1 MTEITNKSRDTKSLL
16 AKLMASED
24 INVEYR
30 SNISTAAFNTENRTL
45 LMPVFKD
52 IGESTTDLFLGHEV
66 GHALF
71 TPTGVIND
79 VMAKGGTF
87 KSLVNIVED
96 ARIEKMI
103 QSKFPGLRKNFYEGY
118 SELMDRNFFGLNG
131 EDVNELNFID
141 RINIH
146 FKVGTRAGV
155 EFNDEEQT
163 YVDRIANLR
172 SWDDTIKVSE
182 ELEEYCK
189 THNEEPKEDD
199 DVFDFGD
206 EGDEEE
212 GDEDSSDSP
221 PNIGGGM
228 GDDDTDDDL
237 EDDDGETSDEEPE
250 DSDSDDPS
258 KGAKSDDV
266 NNSNEEPADDDDVA
280 AGAEEEDDAGEEID
294 SGVTKKSA
302 GVGNDEM
309 ISKTMENF
317 ESALKDLVDTETEYS
332 YMRIPGVE
340 LKKIVVSM
348 DEIHDVIRVSDAKCG
363 FDTGAKEKYLKF
375 RSEQKSLVSYL
386 AKEFEMRKKADEH
399 KRTKVA
405 KTGVLNPNK
414 LHSYKFNED
423 LLLRSEVVT
432 AGKNH
437 GFLMYIDWSGSMH
450 EQMANTIDQLMIL
463 ALFCKKINVPFD
475 AYAFSDVYG
484 EGDPSDPDKYLDRY
498 HKWEKN
504 ETGDL
509 GINKNFRLL
518 HLVSSTLSSSKFQ
531 NSMIQLMRMRQGHE
545 LGTGRY
551 LNYSNELP
559 RKLRLGGTPLSEVII
574 SAIKQVP
581 EFQKKHGVQIVNT
594 VFLTDGQGHA
604 VRGVYDS
611 VTEDFQGRGYRHY
624 TKEILV
630 DPVTKIQYGY
640 DGHSRNSS
648 SPFLKALKDRTS
660 ARVVGFYIAPCSTK
674 KRFKQEMTYSGVVE
688 WSKTD
693 ELWDKMKK
701 ESFIVVE
708 DDLGYEQFYIV
719 NSKSLKVKDEEVEMD
734 SEMTKAK
741 MKNTF
746 IKQRRNK
753 VGNKV
758 LLGRFAEFV
767 A

>member
-71 TPTGVIND
+71 TPTGVIKD

-103 QSKFPGLRKNFYEGY
+103 QSKFPGLRRNFFEGY
-118 SELMDRNFFGLNG
+118 AELMDRNFFGLNG

-182 ELEEYCK
+182 ELEEYCN
-189 THNEEPKEDD
+189 THNEEPEDEEGEWG
-199 DVFDFGD
+199 FGD
-206 EGDEEE
+206 F
-212 GDEDSSDSP
+212 DEDEDGDDESPDSQ
-221 PNIGGGM
+221 PNMGGGM
-228 GDDDTDDDL
+228 DDDTDDDL
-237 EDDDGETSDEEPE
+237 EDDDGETSDEAPE
-250 DSDSDDPS
+250 DSNSDDPAE
-258 KGAKSDDV
+258 GDGTEDV
-266 NNSNEEPADDDDVA
+266 EDPNNTAPADDEDES
-280 AGAEEEDDAGEEID
+280 AEEDEEIE
-294 SGVTKKSA
+294 SGVSKKSA

-317 ESALKDLVDTETEYS
+317 ESALKGLVDTETEYE
-332 YMRIPGVE
+332 YTRIPSVE
-340 LKKIVVSM
+340 LDRIVVSM
-348 DEIHDVIRVSDAKCG
+348 EEIHDLIRVHDVVNDFNVS
-363 FDTGAKEKYLKF
+363 AKETYLKF

-405 KTGVLNPNK
+405 KTGILNPNK

-423 LLLRSEVVT
+423 LFLRSEVIT

-484 EGDPSDPDKYLDRY
+484 EADGPDKYVSRM

-504 ETGDL
+504 VTGDL
-509 GINKNFRLL
+509 GINKSFRLL

-531 NSMIQLMRMRQGHE
+531 NSMIQLMRLRHGFSDPRGYHY
-545 LGTGRY
+545 R
-551 LNYSNELP
+551 NELP
-559 RKLRLGGTPLSEVII
+559 RKLRLGGTPLNETII

-581 EFQKKHGVQIVNT
+581 VFQKKHGVQIVNT

-604 VRGVYDS
+604 TRGTWDSEKQDFSGNVYGS
-611 VTEDFQGRGYRHY
+611 ASKV
-624 TKEILV
+624 ILV
-630 DPVTKIQYGY
+630 DPVTKIQYGS
-640 DGHSRNSS
+640 DFRSRNTAA
-648 SPFLKALKDRTS
+648 PFLKALKDRTA
-660 ARVVGFYIAPCSTK
+660 ARVVGFYIAPCSNK
-674 KRFKQEMTYSGVVE
+674 KRFKQEMTYSGVIE
-688 WSKTD
+688 WSQTD
-693 ELWDKMKK
+693 ALWEKMKK
-701 ESFIVVE
+701 ESFVVVE
-708 DDLGYEQFYIV
+708 DDLGYEEFYV
-719 NSKSLKVKDEEVEMD
+719 VSSKSLKVKDAEVEMD
-734 SEMTKAK
+734 SEMSKAK

-767 A
+767 S

>member
-30 SNISTAAFNTENRTL
+30 NNISTAAFNTENRTL
-45 LMPVFKD
+45 LMPVFKE
-52 IGESTTDLFLGHEV
+52 ISESTTDLFLGHEV

-71 TPTGVIND
+71 TPTGVIKE

-103 QSKFPGLRKNFYEGY
+103 QSKFPGLRRNFYEGY
-118 SELMDRNFFGLNG
+118 AELMDKNFFGLNG

-141 RINIH
+141 RINVH
-146 FKVGTRAGV
+146 FKIGTRAGV
-155 EFNDEEQT
+155 EFSDEEQT

-189 THNEEPKEDD
+189 THNEEPEDD
-199 DVFDFGD
+199 GEFGFDEFDF
-206 EGDEEE
+206 
-212 GDEDSSDSP
+212 DEDEDGDDEIP
-221 PNIGGGM
+221 EGQPNMGGGM
-228 GDDDTDDDL
+228 DEDFDDDEDA
-237 EDDDGETSDEEPE
+237 DDDGETSDEEPE
-250 DSDSDDPS
+250 DSNSDDPS

-266 NNSNEEPADDDDVA
+266 NDSDEEPADEDDVA
-280 AGAEEEDDAGEEID
+280 TGAEEEAEEEEEID
-294 SGVTKKSA
+294 SGVSKTSA

-317 ESALKDLVDTETEYS
+317 ESALKGLVDTETEYEYS
-332 YMRIPGVE
+332 RIPNVE
-340 LKKIVVSM
+340 LDRIVVSM
-348 DEIHDVIRVSDAKCG
+348 EEIHDLIREHDVVNDFNVG
-363 FDTGAKEKYLKF
+363 EKEKYLKF

-405 KTGVLNPNK
+405 KTGILNPNK

-423 LLLRSEVVT
+423 LFLRSEVVT

-484 EGDPSDPDKYLDRY
+484 DGVGPDKYVSRM
-498 HKWEKN
+498 HQWEKN
-504 ETGDL
+504 VTGDL
-509 GINKNFRLL
+509 GINGSFRLL

-531 NSMIQLMRMRQGHE
+531 NSMIQLMRMRHGFDDPRGYHYR
-545 LGTGRY
+545 T
-551 LNYSNELP
+551 ELP
-559 RKLRLGGTPLSEVII
+559 RKLRLGGTPLNETII

-581 EFQKKHGVQIVNT
+581 VFQKKHGVQIVNT
-594 VFLTDGQGHA
+594 VFLTDGQGSRT
-604 VRGVYDS
+604 RGTWDS
-611 VTEDFQGRGYRHY
+611 DKEDFSGGGIHY
-624 TKEILV
+624 SSKEIIV
-630 DPVTKIQYGY
+630 DPVTKIQYES
-640 DGHSRNSS
+640 DRSS
-648 SPFLKALKDRTS
+648 CGTSVPFLKALKDRTS
-660 ARVVGFYIAPCSTK
+660 ARVVGFYIAPCNTK
-674 KRFKQEMTYSGVVE
+674 KRFTQEMTYSGVVN
-688 WSKTD
+688 WSETD
-693 ELWDKMKK
+693 ALWEKMKK
-701 ESFIVVE
+701 ESFIVIE
-708 DDLGYEQFYIV
+708 DDLGYEEFYV
-719 NSKSLKVKDEEVEMD
+719 VSSKSLKVKDAEVEMD
-734 SEMTKAK
+734 SEMSKAK